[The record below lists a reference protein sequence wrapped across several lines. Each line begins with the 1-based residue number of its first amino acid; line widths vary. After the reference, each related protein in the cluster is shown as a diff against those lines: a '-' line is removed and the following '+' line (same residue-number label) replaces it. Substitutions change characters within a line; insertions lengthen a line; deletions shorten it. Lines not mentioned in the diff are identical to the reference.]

1 MCGGG
6 PKAPP
11 PAPPR
16 EDPQVAADRAAAEA
30 ASKANADAAV
40 RRTNQRRSALS
51 TGAGS
56 SSALAYG
63 KTTLGA

>member
-6 PKAPP
+6 GSAPP

-30 ASKANADAAV
+30 ASKANADSAV
-40 RRTNQRRSALS
+40 RRSIRKQSALS
-51 TGAGS
+51 TGAGE